1 MTLPLNVL
9 WCSLFLQGM
18 WRVVFVV
25 DALVCARAGVRVERV
40 ARLKYIKKF
49 CIFFIFF

>member
-1 MTLPLNVL
+1 MAATNALQSPNMTLPLNVL

-25 DALVCARAGVRVERV
+25 DALRVERV
-40 ARLKYIKKF
+40 ARSNAREI
-49 CIFFIFF
+49 C